1 MTVES
6 AGLKG
11 SRHWY
16 EIINLVCLTGD
27 LTQYGLT
34 TQSEIITFLTI
45 GALSSVSPYQLPN
58 TRGQQNKLVLNFKK
72 KNVINNYN
80 YCLFTLSMDMYTI
93 LSLVYIAH
101 HNDSLWLGVFPP
113 LFMMAADSS
122 EDFEPFTLITQE
134 GEGGRGILGHLKASK
149 EWIKG
154 KHAGVRPWAEFFN
167 VKKISRP
174 QGAGG
179 ATRRVFYNIKHY
191 QSNYLFVFLGLVIY
205 CMWVWSEGGGEDVRE
220 GERMWWE
227 GERMWGRR
235 RGCDGKGRRWGGR
248 GRGCEGGGEDVRG
261 GGEDEE
267 GRQSK

>member
-1 MTVES
+1 M
-6 AGLKG
+6 
-11 SRHWY
+11 
-16 EIINLVCLTGD
+16 
-27 LTQYGLT
+27 
-34 TQSEIITFLTI
+34 QSEIITFPTI
-45 GALSSVSPYQLPN
+45 RALSSVSPYQLPN
-58 TRGQQNKLVLNFKK
+58 RRGQRNKLVHNFKK

-101 HNDSLWLGVFPP
+101 HNDSLWLGVLPP

-134 GEGGRGILGHLKASK
+134 VEGGRGILGHLKASK

-205 CMWVWSEGGGEDVRE
+205 CMWVWSEGGGEDVRGGGEDVRE
-220 GERMWWE
+220 GERMW
-227 GERMWGRR
+227 
-235 RGCDGKGRRWGGR
+235 GR
-248 GRGCEGGGEDVRG
+248 GRGCEGGGEDVGEEERMWGRRRG
-261 GGEDEE
+261 CEERERRWGG
-267 GRQSK
+267 